1 MAIDYKGYKI
11 TACAAPSGGVVVL
24 AALKIFEGY
33 NSGDPATLNLTTH
46 RLDESMK
53 FAYGE
58 RTNLGDPFFIANMT
72 TYEAN
77 MLSEKTAEEVRAKIS
92 DTKTFN
98 VSYYDPAGIQSLETV
113 CDYSC
118 NPIFLSKKLTTTAW
132 HFTCRRC

>member
-1 MAIDYKGYKI
+1 
-11 TACAAPSGGVVVL
+11 VVAL

-46 RLDESMK
+46 HLDESMK

-58 RTNLGDPFFIANMT
+58 RTNLGDPSFVANMT

-92 DTKTFN
+92 DTKSFN

-113 CDYSC
+113 SILF
-118 NPIFLSKKLTTTAW
+118 NI
-132 HFTCRRC
+132 